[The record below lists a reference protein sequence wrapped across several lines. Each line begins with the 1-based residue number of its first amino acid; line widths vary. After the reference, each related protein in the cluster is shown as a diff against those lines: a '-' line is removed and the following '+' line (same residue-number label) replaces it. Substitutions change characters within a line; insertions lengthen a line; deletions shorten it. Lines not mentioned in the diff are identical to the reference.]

1 MPGYSPDQVP
11 EPEICDEPC
20 PICGEVYECDEA
32 EHELSRPLCRD
43 RRPSPRDPQR
53 RGRSAVLMPWP
64 EKARTHETRGIDLK
78 IGDEIE
84 VWWRP
89 GVDRVT
95 ALAPYKGN
103 LEALLGPG
111 AQVAEFALSRLGMTI
126 EPGVIY
132 DVVVS

>member
-1 MPGYSPDQVP
+1 
-11 EPEICDEPC
+11 
-20 PICGEVYECDEA
+20 
-32 EHELSRPLCRD
+32 
-43 RRPSPRDPQR
+43 
-53 RGRSAVLMPWP
+53 MPWP
-64 EKARTHETRGIDLK
+64 EKARIIETRGVDLK

-89 GVDRVT
+89 GTDRVT

-103 LEALLGPG
+103 LEDLLGQG